1 MSFPCRDA
9 DLFLAQNTFS
19 EQSFRWMAC
28 QQEPLLFILLLA
40 WLLPSAA
47 RQEQVWAWPC
57 LVLQWGCSCPAAP
70 GWDWGCVCAGR
81 RQVLLLVVLK
91 ALQDADCHQSC
102 VFLMPTKQGTQPE
115 NKVPTDRRL
124 CLSVRYLKF
133 FSFPLFLSIF
143 FFLLFYIFG
152 VVMFIPAGLFPC
164 F

>member
-1 MSFPCRDA
+1 M
-9 DLFLAQNTFS
+9 
-19 EQSFRWMAC
+19 
-28 QQEPLLFILLLA
+28 
-40 WLLPSAA
+40 
-47 RQEQVWAWPC
+47 
-57 LVLQWGCSCPAAP
+57 
-70 GWDWGCVCAGR
+70 
-81 RQVLLLVVLK
+81 LLLVVLK
-91 ALQDADCHQSC
+91 ALQAADCHQSC

-133 FSFPLFLSIF
+133 FSFPLFLIYF